1 MKILHVSGARVW
13 GGNEQQLIL
22 NINELNKLESEN
34 YIFGINNSP
43 LSIVANENNIN
54 FIPSTAKKISKF
66 SNVSQLKKIN

>member
-54 FIPSTAKKISKF
+54 F
-66 SNVSQLKKIN
+66 